1 MAKVRA
7 VIFDLDDTLIK
18 SKINYEE
25 MKNTII
31 EFLENA
37 GVTPGLLKKNMLNF
51 EIISMA
57 KKDLSGKIRQ
67 NDIEKIFSK
76 VNDIMNEFE
85 MESLGNTELMDDAL
99 STLGRLKDLGFK
111 VGIVTNGCREYA
123 KGIMEKFRLGKYVD
137 AIVARD
143 DVLNPKPNPEHLLR
157 ILEILNVPVEEAIF
171 IGDHLIDAL
180 CAKSVGIPFILL
192 RNRIG
197 IFRESEKMSYAT
209 IESLREI
216 LLLIQGAK
224 EETRNNY

>member
-180 CAKSVGIPFILL
+180 CAKRVGIPFILL

-209 IESLREI
+209 IDSLREI